1 MKKKLTSLLL
11 VTAMLASLAIPVMGA
26 GGDGFVGSVEGGQDV
41 GIEEPE
47 YPKEKAE
54 DDIEIVTDNIVT
66 GGYILQ
72 KGVPEVRPLEMIDY
86 PVIKITTLAMSGA
99 ANAKVDATNPGA
111 SHAQKA
117 GIMTE
122 SALPYAKNAVVNNVG
137 DRYYGAD
144 STEAFID
151 EYELSFFDRVVTKL
165 EGQMDN
171 YKVIQIADISANTL
185 AISSSKNSVR
195 LVFSAPGVKVGS
207 RVMVARIRDNS
218 MEFVAASAGNGKIT
232 FDVDPSML
240 GTFVLM
246 TYVE

>member
-1 MKKKLTSLLL
+1 
-11 VTAMLASLAIPVMGA
+11 
-26 GGDGFVGSVEGGQDV
+26 
-41 GIEEPE
+41 
-47 YPKEKAE
+47 
-54 DDIEIVTDNIVT
+54 
-66 GGYILQ
+66 
-72 KGVPEVRPLEMIDY
+72 
-86 PVIKITTLAMSGA
+86 MS
-99 ANAKVDATNPGA
+99 
-111 SHAQKA
+111 Q
-117 GIMTE
+117 I
-122 SALPYAKNAVVNNVG
+122 YAKNAVVNNVG
-137 DRYYGAD
+137 DRYYEAD